1 MAEDRIG
8 KDAVALVAA
17 AFFVSILTEKFVTYA
32 VLPTCYLP
40 VTYSPIFAA
49 SHGFSGQIPVFLS
62 DMEKVPQ
69 PLEIT
74 VLSSL
79 PAFLFTR
86 YI

>member
-17 AFFVSILTEKFVTYA
+17 AFFMSILTEKFVTCA

-49 SHGFSGQIPVFLS
+49 SHGCSERIPVSLS

-69 PLEIT
+69 PLEIAA
-74 VLSSL
+74 LSSL
-79 PAFLFTR
+79 TVFSIDKVF
-86 YI
+86 